1 MENYTSDSSDSDSE
15 GKRVVDLAYLSLTID
30 NVESNLEDYFNEK
43 QSYLGIEKII
53 LHHNQLSRLPEN
65 LVKFSN
71 TNILDISNIGLT
83 LLPDVFK
90 YLPLTVLVAKNN
102 ALNNSSLPK
111 SFSKCSSLKE
121 LNLSGNRLVH
131 FPGQILDFVN
141 LKFLYLAG
149 NGMQEISKNI
159 WKLKK

>member
-15 GKRVVDLAYLSLTID
+15 GGKVIDLAYLSLNID
-30 NVESNLEDYFNEK
+30 SVEDNLEDHFDER

-53 LHHNQLSRLPEN
+53 LHHNQLSKLPKN
-65 LVKFSN
+65 LLKFSN
-71 TNILDISNIGLT
+71 TSILDISNIGLT

-90 YLPLTVLVAKNN
+90 YLPLAVLVAKNN

-111 SFSKCSSLKE
+111 SFSNCPSLKE
-121 LNLSGNRLVH
+121 LNLSGNHLVH
-131 FPGQILDFVN
+131 FPGQILDFLN
-141 LKFLYLAG
+141 LKYLYLGG

>member
-1 MENYTSDSSDSDSE
+1 MENYTSDSSESDSE
-15 GKRVVDLAYLSLTID
+15 GNRVVDLAYLSLTIED
-30 NVESNLEDYFNEK
+30 VESSLEDYFNEK
-43 QSYLGIEKII
+43 QSYLGIEKVI
-53 LHHNQLSRLPEN
+53 LHHNQLSKLPEN
-65 LVKFSN
+65 LLKFSN

-111 SFSKCSSLKE
+111 SFSNCSSLKE